1 MIQNKHD
8 SVVDKTSALH
18 TECETLLRDKNEL
31 EALANKIESHL
42 QVAYALSTFHGFDS
56 LTAIGR
62 PSEGPR
68 AIKDFA

>member
-1 MIQNKHD
+1 MCCLLTCAQNKHD

-42 QVAYALSTFHGFDS
+42 QVRGRVTLSKNTRENAY
-56 LTAIGR
+56 
-62 PSEGPR
+62 
-68 AIKDFA
+68 